1 MPVVEWGWG
10 YKQNRDQAVL
20 KKNILSKNYTYTFHI
35 NLKTLK
41 PLLIWIVLRHKI
53 INILVW
59 ILGLETSS
67 GKKGWAQK
75 ERSELDWSSCVENG
89 CNHTYSKTSTIQTA
103 QNACALALGVLAS
116 TSAAATV
123 HNNRTVWMLHSLYA
137 SVVCAL
143 IANADQSE
151 Y

>member
-1 MPVVEWGWG
+1 M
-10 YKQNRDQAVL
+10 
-20 KKNILSKNYTYTFHI
+20 
-35 NLKTLK
+35 
-41 PLLIWIVLRHKI
+41 WIDLRHKI
-53 INILVW
+53 INILIW

-89 CNHTYSKTSTIQTA
+89 CNTYSKTSTIQTA
-103 QNACALALGVLAS
+103 QNACTLALGVPAS

-123 HNNRTVWMLHSLYA
+123 HNNCTVWMLHSLYA

-143 IANADQSE
+143 IANADKSE